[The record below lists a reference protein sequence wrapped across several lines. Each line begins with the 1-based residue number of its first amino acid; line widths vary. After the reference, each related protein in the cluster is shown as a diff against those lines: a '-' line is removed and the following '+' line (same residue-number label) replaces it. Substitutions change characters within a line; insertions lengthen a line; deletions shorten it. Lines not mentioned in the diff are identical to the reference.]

1 MQSDNAPAAVIA
13 RVRAGIT
20 TTCMEDNEKKNK
32 EKRFH
37 DYKRKKIKRYVF
49 VAEAERS
56 KSPTSAVFGE
66 AIRGIRV
73 ESFDV
78 GWLEKTKLMLA
89 GFESLRDD
97 RCEVTLPTEPFDT
110 LPSDAFFGDN
120 PGIAWLQKQNF
131 RASMSAIAAFV
142 CSREA
147 KPRGPAI

>member
-1 MQSDNAPAAVIA
+1 MQSDNAPAAVRA

-49 VAEAERS
+49 AAEAERS

-66 AIRGIRV
+66 AFRGIRV

-78 GWLEKTKLMLA
+78 GWLEKK
-89 GFESLRDD
+89 S
-97 RCEVTLPTEPFDT
+97 
-110 LPSDAFFGDN
+110 
-120 PGIAWLQKQNF
+120 
-131 RASMSAIAAFV
+131 
-142 CSREA
+142 
-147 KPRGPAI
+147 